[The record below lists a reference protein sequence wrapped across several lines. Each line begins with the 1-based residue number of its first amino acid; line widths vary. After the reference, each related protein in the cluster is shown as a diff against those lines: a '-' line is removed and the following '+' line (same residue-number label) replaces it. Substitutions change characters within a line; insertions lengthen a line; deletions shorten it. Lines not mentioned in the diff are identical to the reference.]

1 MLTFDFRTRLP
12 GTCALPRD
20 IDDIY
25 GVRAITASAA
35 APFISPFRTP
45 IIPPSGT
52 PVISPPRIPIS
63 NAHFA
68 PRPIA
73 IIVKPRTHGKAEPKA
88 YYRLDIGRIWLHVDD
103 LGIVL
108 RNIDHLGLGRHDADV
123 AFLLDD
129 ALLRGIDQRARR
141 SCLCAERLDRIH
153 DVGRLIQ
160 KDLSELSRPLQILI
174 HPLDNL
180 GVAGQGP
187 DAFVPWLVVDLS
199 WVAACGKKACR
210 QDDIGRDCGCRQ
222 NHCDESVRIQSD
234 WTKQLVEFFL
244 R

>member
-1 MLTFDFRTRLP
+1 M
-12 GTCALPRD
+12 A
-20 IDDIY
+20 
-25 GVRAITASAA
+25 AAA

-45 IIPPSGT
+45 IIPPSRT

-63 NAHFA
+63 NAHPA

-88 YYRLDIGRIWLHVDD
+88 YYRLDIGGVRLHVDD

-108 RNIDHLGLGRHDADV
+108 RNIDHVGFSRHDADV

-141 SCLCAERLDRIH
+141 SRLCAQRLDRIH

-174 HPLDNL
+174 HPFDNL
-180 GVAGQGP
+180 GVPGQGP

-199 WVAACGKKACR
+199 WGAACGKKTCR
-210 QDDIGRDCGCRQ
+210 QDNIGRDCRCRQ
-222 NHCDESVRIQSD
+222 NNCDESVRIQSD
-234 WTKQLVEFFL
+234 WAKQLIEFFL